1 MKEAVLRIFYT
12 DSSGKVNAEPQ
23 GKFFSYTGKPVF
35 LADMTPNKWWRNYGG
50 YSIAKQL
57 LNAFS
62 EVKVK
67 PQIIYRVKEQ
77 GTLYCTNQT
86 QFLKKGVMVAY
97 GGHEQFVLPIRY
109 FKAVNGNIS
118 DEPKNLP
125 IVNLNDWVKEVSEH
139 SLVEPQIEQLH
150 FTQMSMFG

>member
-12 DSSGKVNAEPQ
+12 DVYGKVHAEPQ
-23 GKFFSYTGKPVF
+23 GKFFYQSGKPMY
-35 LADMTPNKWWRNYGG
+35 LADMTSNKWWRNYGG

-57 LNAFS
+57 LNAFF
-62 EVKVK
+62 ETKVK

-77 GTLYCTNQT
+77 STLYCTSQT

-97 GGHEQFVLPIRY
+97 GNHEQFVLPIRY

-139 SLVEPQIEQLH
+139 SSLAPQVEQLNI
-150 FTQMSMFG
+150 TQMSMF

>member
-1 MKEAVLRIFYT
+1 MREAVLRIFYT
-12 DSSGKVNAEPQ
+12 DSNGKVHAEPQ
-23 GKFFSYTGKPVF
+23 GKFFYDSGKPVF

-62 EVKVK
+62 ETKVK
-67 PQIIYRVKEQ
+67 PQIIYRVKERV
-77 GTLYCTNQT
+77 TLYYTSQT
-86 QFLKKGVMVAY
+86 QFLKKGVLISY
-97 GGHEQFVLPIRY
+97 GGHEQYVLCIRY

-125 IVNLNDWVKEVSEH
+125 IINLNDWVKDVSEK
-139 SLVEPQIEQLH
+139 STLAPKIEQLN
-150 FTQMSMFG
+150 FMQMALF